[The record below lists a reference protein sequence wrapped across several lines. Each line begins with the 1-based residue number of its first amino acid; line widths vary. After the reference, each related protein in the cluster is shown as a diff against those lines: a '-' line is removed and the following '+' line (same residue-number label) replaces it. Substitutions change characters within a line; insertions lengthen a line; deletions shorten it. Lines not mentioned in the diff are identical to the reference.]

1 MINVLSFFGGKRKK
15 KKKKKDEI
23 TTCERTGSGRG
34 VKQKEKNIPYYHCD
48 FLHIFLPKKPKTK
61 SKVIIIIT
69 KWREEKYEIATTKKK
84 KKALASRSQHYNAQ
98 EVTHCRRLD
107 TETHTHM
114 LFCSHFLCVCYL
126 SDTLYVFFFFLSFS
140 KQKSLLLPSNKLL
153 ADVLVH
159 NTHTHSPG
167 ISLKILIFF
176 SLSLSVSLS
185 FLLLQISLSGKS
197 YTRRS
202 LLVAYTCFTAYN
214 IPVLDNLMPI
224 AGAIINNGQRQNNN
238 NNEKRS

>member
-1 MINVLSFFGGKRKK
+1 MKQPPLRRRRRPWLAVAN
-15 KKKKKDEI
+15 I
-23 TTCERTGSGRG
+23 TTLKRSHTAGDWTPRHTHTCYF
-34 VKQKEKNIPYYHCD
+34 V
-48 FLHIFLPKKPKTK
+48 LIFCVC
-61 SKVIIIIT
+61 VI
-69 KWREEKYEIATTKKK
+69 
-84 KKALASRSQHYNAQ
+84 SQ
-98 EVTHCRRLD
+98 THC
-107 TETHTHM
+107 M
-114 LFCSHFLCVCYL
+114 
-126 SDTLYVFFFFLSFS
+126 FFFSFFLSQNRKVFCCHPINYQQTYS
-140 KQKSLLLPSNKLL
+140 YTT
-153 ADVLVH
+153 H
-159 NTHTHSPG
+159 THTHSPG